1 MLCRF
6 RILLLVCSVMSVVAA
21 ADGADPLQPESDTSS
36 SLLVGVAETDITPPV
51 GFPMAGYYH
60 ERLAEGTIDPLKA
73 KAIVFRDGDTAG
85 ALVVCDLIG
94 IATDLSREVRR
105 RASEKTGIPETNI
118 AISATHSHTAPDYM
132 KELYLYLGK
141 EKQEELRATYIEKLI
156 NGPVEAIVQAHANAK
171 PVVAGSRFSDTD
183 DSGFLQPPIRDARRQ
198 RANVAEL
205 CQILKSS
212 GRPVRSIRRS
222 HCSRFV
228 IRWTTR
234 HAASSATLLCIW
246 IRSAA

>member
-1 MLCRF
+1 MHF
-6 RILLLVCSVMSVVAA
+6 RCPIFLLAGSIISVTTTN
-21 ADGADPLQPESDTSS
+21 GADPLPSKLDLSS

-73 KAIVFRDGDTAG
+73 KAIVFRDGETAA

-105 RASEKTGIPETNI
+105 RVFEKTGIPENNI

-141 EKQEELRATYIEKLI
+141 EKQQELRATYIEKLI
-156 NGPVEAIVQAHANAK
+156 AGPVEAVVQAHAHAK
-171 PVVAGSRFSDTD
+171 PSALASGSARKSHRLPLIA
-183 DSGFLQPPIRDARRQ
+183 DS
-198 RANVAEL
+198 
-205 CQILKSS
+205 
-212 GRPVRSIRRS
+212 
-222 HCSRFV
+222 
-228 IRWTTR
+228 
-234 HAASSATLLCIW
+234 
-246 IRSAA
+246 